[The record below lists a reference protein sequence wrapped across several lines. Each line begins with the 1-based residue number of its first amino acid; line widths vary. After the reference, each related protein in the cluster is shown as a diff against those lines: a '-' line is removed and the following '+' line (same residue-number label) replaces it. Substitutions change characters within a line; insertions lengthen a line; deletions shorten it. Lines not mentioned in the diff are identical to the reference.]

1 MGSIMIQC
9 PRTLRDVPVGIDT
22 DKHSFEAMPAV
33 HSTMLCPACGA
44 KHVWSKNWAWLDP
57 MTVVDEEVIE
67 AQLRS
72 TTTHRAAGA
81 APPQERLS

>member
-67 AQLRS
+67 AQLPLDDDSSSSRS
-72 TTTHRAAGA
+72 SSASGT
-81 APPQERLS
+81 P